1 MTAELMLPERRAREL
16 LARICEIRSNPAAN
30 DFNELFTL
38 HAELERLWIRHRDI
52 DDLDKRVA
60 ELEGNGEFEQAYA
73 LIDEIDAR
81 LREVIELRD
90 DAMPL
95 PEIDDLFSGRSR

>member
-1 MTAELMLPERRAREL
+1 MSAESSLPERRAREL
-16 LARICEIRSNPAAN
+16 LARICEIRSNPAAH
-30 DFNELFTL
+30 DFNELFAL

-52 DDLDKRVA
+52 DDLDERVA
-60 ELEGNGEFEQAYA
+60 ELERTGQFEQAYA

-90 DAMPL
+90 GSMPL
-95 PEIDDLFSGRSR
+95 PEIDDLFSGQ